1 MSIATLADII
11 IKVRKLTGSATT
23 NQLTD
28 AQIIDYINSFYLYDF
43 PAQFRSLKLKDKYT
57 FNTQRGIDTYPFD
70 SEHYTTIEMPCYVAK
85 REVNLFQDPWSFYG
99 VWYNWQYQETLATGN
114 GSNGG
119 ENGAITAVSLVNPIQ
134 ITSAAHGLA
143 TGDEIAITG
152 IVGTTALNNLYYTIT
167 FVDANNFT
175 LDGIDG
181 TNPIYQAYSAPSG
194 YWTFGAYS
202 GTCTAHPLIRST
214 RNKPM
219 VQTNTVPTTNF
230 LTDPTSTSFPQA
242 NIGRVQNLLI
252 TANLSYGSTLNVT
265 DDGAG
270 NLIGDCLEGGV
281 IDYETGE
288 VIGLIFTQAIPS
300 GNDITIEY
308 NPANPPNL
316 AIPQAIMF
324 FQNQFTL
331 RPVPDKG
338 YTVELVAYRQP
349 SQALL
354 GTTDPNN
361 PTLTGTPELLEWH
374 ETLAFGAAK
383 KIYEDRLDPDGV
395 ALMDK
400 SLTERYSLNE
410 TRTCAQLGK
419 QSMNSIFRDQ
429 LSQNYGSGGWGFGSG
444 G

>member
-1 MSIATLADII
+1 MSIATLDDII
-11 IKVRKLTGSATT
+11 VKVRKLTGSGTS

-85 REVNLFQDPWSFYG
+85 REVQLFQDPASFFS
-99 VWYNWQYQETLATGN
+99 VWFNWQYQETLTQGN

-119 ENGAITAVSLVNPIQ
+119 VNGAITAVTLINPLQ
-134 ITSAAHGLA
+134 ITSAAHGLS
-143 TGDEIAITG
+143 TGDVIAITG
-152 IVGTTALNNLYYTIT
+152 IVGTTALNNLFFTIT
-167 FVDANNFT
+167 VVDANNFT

-181 TNPIYQAYSAPSG
+181 TDPIYQAYLSG
-194 YWTFGAYS
+194 GFWTFGAYS
-202 GTCTAHPLIRST
+202 GTTTANPLIRST
-214 RNKPM
+214 RNNPM
-219 VQTNTVPTTNF
+219 VETRTVPTTDF
-230 LTDPTSTSFPQA
+230 DTDPRAVTTAFPST
-242 NIGRVQNLLI
+242 NVNRVQNLLI

-270 NLIGDCLEGGV
+270 NLIGDCLDGGF
-281 IDYETGE
+281 INYETGE
-288 VIGLIFTQAIPS
+288 VLGLIFTQPIPS

-338 YTVELVAYRQP
+338 YTVELVGYRLP
-349 SQALL
+349 SQVLL
-354 GTTDPNN
+354 GSVDPEA
-361 PTLTGTPELLEWH
+361 PTGGTPELNEWW
-374 ETLAFGAAK
+374 ETIAFGAAK
-383 KIYEDRLDPDGV
+383 KVYEDRLDPDGV
-395 ALMDK
+395 ALMDN
-400 SLTERYSLNE
+400 SLRERYALNE
-410 TRTCAQLGK
+410 TRTYAQLGK
-419 QSMNSIFRDQ
+419 QSMATMFRGQ
-429 LSQNYGSGGWGFGSG
+429 LQQNYGNSGWGFGS
-444 G
+444 